1 MKRLR
6 QFLSLN
12 RADRALFLKALALL
26 WIFRTGLWI
35 LGYTRMKPLVNRWK
49 KPAASTVVAGTAI
62 AGAES
67 GSLYAARVGWAVK
80 AAGRGT
86 PGDRL
91 CLVQALAAEVL
102 LGRRGIP
109 AGIRIGVVKDEALK
123 LQAHAWVESGGAVI
137 IGGSGLDRY
146 EPLTSVNEK
155 TGFPG
160 EEPR

>member
-1 MKRLR
+1 MKRIR

-26 WIFRTGLWI
+26 WVIRTGLWI
-35 LGYTRMKPLVNRWK
+35 LGYTRMKPLVERWK
-49 KPAASTVVAGTAI
+49 KSAASKDAAGDSHAD
-62 AGAES
+62 ADS
-67 GSLYAARVGWAVK
+67 GSLCAARVGWAVK

-109 AGIRIGVVKDEALK
+109 ADIRIGVVKDEALK
-123 LQAHAWVESGGAVI
+123 LQAHAWVESGGTVI
-137 IGGSGLDRY
+137 IGGAKLDRY
-146 EPLTSVNEK
+146 EPLTSTPK
-155 TGFPG
+155 RAGAPG